1 MRRLGYAQDRNL
13 DIDRRYGD
21 VEKLKLLAQT
31 VEVFCIWQP
40 APPRS
45 NSQQSCGTYGPVCGK
60 QATLLGDVD
69 KSQDGREPAN
79 RLEC

>member
-1 MRRLGYAQDRNL
+1 MSVARRDGLRRLGYAQDRNL

-45 NSQQSCGTYGPVCGK
+45 NSQQSCGTYGGMWQTGHTP
-60 QATLLGDVD
+60 
-69 KSQDGREPAN
+69 GR
-79 RLEC
+79 C